1 MPAPR
6 SPRLCRGI
14 FFKEGMGKGAEKC
27 RAALTAALWGR
38 YNESGGLEP
47 RFYQKKKGAGRVMQ
61 IGLLQFYVGD
71 GKGKTTAMVGQ
82 LARAHGAGLRCMMV
96 QFLKNTPS
104 GEREALAS
112 LGIPVELADT
122 SNQKFVYEMSASEKG
137 AYLTAQR
144 ALYTK
149 AVRAIHSGEYDVVA
163 LDEILDL
170 LALGGLDLD
179 ALRMALLSRPQGVE
193 VLLSGREMPRKLY
206 DIAGYV
212 TNMQSVKHPYAGGQA
227 ARRGIEY

>member
-1 MPAPR
+1 M
-6 SPRLCRGI
+6 
-14 FFKEGMGKGAEKC
+14 E
-27 RAALTAALWGR
+27 
-38 YNESGGLEP
+38 
-47 RFYQKKKGAGRVMQ
+47 

-104 GEREALAS
+104 GEREALSS
-112 LGIPVELADT
+112 LGIPVELAET
-122 SNQKFVYEMSASEKG
+122 TNPKFVCQMSASEKG
-137 AYLTAQR
+137 VYFMAQR
-144 ALYTK
+144 ALYAK
-149 AVRAIHSGEYDVVA
+149 AVRAIRSGEYDVVA

-170 LALGGLDLD
+170 LDMGALDLD
-179 ALRMALLSRPQGVE
+179 ALRMALVSRPQGVE

-212 TNMQSVKHPYAGGQA
+212 TRMQSIKHPYNDGQT